1 MLDGGGARG
10 GCFHDTFGPK
20 QTGMGRIIK
29 AKELR
34 AKSLTVGAALQG
46 RRCAAA
52 VSGKPW
58 RFTFEPP
65 ARDEARFARRRA
77 KSRRDSARDE
87 SR

>member
-34 AKSLTVGAALQG
+34 AKSLTVGPRVGGDDAGPVQAAK
-46 RRCAAA
+46 
-52 VSGKPW
+52 SW
-58 RFTFEPP
+58 RFIFEP
-65 ARDEARFARRRA
+65 
-77 KSRRDSARDE
+77 
-87 SR
+87 